1 MANRDKFRNRAAACE
16 AHDGMP
22 RSPENGEMIGDVI
35 LRRYNR
41 REMMRGTLGVA
52 AIVTLFGPQVLAA
65 SKARAEASPDRFQF
79 EEVEAGVDIDH
90 HVADGYKAR
99 PLIRWGDK
107 LFPDSLPFDPLQQT
121 AAAQLRQF
129 GSNNDYDPNFVPVK
143 HTALGRFCHEGAET
157 VLNKDGRVVVYC
169 GDDTRGELSL
179 RHRRPV
185 RCERPGGQPVAVVEG
200 HALRREV
207 RRRRHRQMAAA
218 RFRRAKAHAGIRLQ
232 VASRCADRCQA
243 RGRPAWRHAHG
254 SA

>member
-16 AHDGMP
+16 AHDSMP

-41 REMMRGTLGVA
+41 REMMRGTLRVA

-185 RCERPGGQPVAVVEG
+185 R
-200 HALRREV
+200 
-207 RRRRHRQMAAA
+207 
-218 RFRRAKAHAGIRLQ
+218 
-232 VASRCADRCQA
+232 
-243 RGRPAWRHAHG
+243 
-254 SA
+254 